1 MGRTRGAYKEEFPVG
16 TTVRVVDCAEL
27 EAFLQTW
34 KLHDLLQPGQLAFA
48 GATARV
54 ASVGF
59 YHGGDELYA
68 LEGVPGIW
76 HEACLCL
83 VSDG

>member
-16 TTVRVVDCAEL
+16 TTVRVVDRAEL
-27 EAFLQTW
+27 EAFVQTW
-34 KLHDLLQPGQLAFA
+34 TLHDPLQSGQLAFA

-59 YHGGDELYA
+59 YHGGDELYS

-76 HEACLCL
+76 HEACLGL

>member
-16 TTVRVVDCAEL
+16 TTVRVVGRAEL
-27 EAFLQTW
+27 ETFVQTW
-34 KLHDLLQPGQLAFA
+34 KLHDPLQPAQLAFA
-48 GATARV
+48 GTIARV

-59 YHGGDELYA
+59 YHSGDELYS

-76 HEACLCL
+76 HEVCLD
-83 VSDG
+83 VASDG